1 MIVIVDFGMGN
12 AGSVLNIIKKVG
24 GSAIISSKTTEIQNA
39 TKLILPGVGSF
50 DTGMRNLERLGLM
63 KALSDL
69 VLNKKKLILGICLGM
84 QLFSKTS
91 EEGTLAGL
99 GWINAKTVKFQGI
112 TLPVPHMGWNHV
124 SRKKSHFVLDG
135 LDDLSRFYFV
145 HSYHLMCD
153 HPDMVIGTSNY
164 GYDFVSVIAQD
175 NILGVQ
181 FHPEKSHKYGYQ
193 LIRNFINVQ

>member
-12 AGSVLNIIKKVG
+12 TGSVLNIIKKVG
-24 GSAIISSKTTEIQNA
+24 GSAIVSSNMADIQNA
-39 TKLILPGVGSF
+39 TKLIFPGVGSF
-50 DTGMRNLERLGLM
+50 DTGMRNLKKLGLIEV
-63 KALSDL
+63 LSDA
-69 VLNKKKLILGICLGM
+69 VLNKKKMILGICLGL

-91 EEGTLAGL
+91 EEGELAGL

-124 SRKKSHFVLDG
+124 SRKKAHFILDG
-135 LDDLSRFYFV
+135 LDNASRFYFV
-145 HSYHLMCD
+145 HSYHLITD
-153 HPDMVIGTSNY
+153 NSDIVVGTSY
-164 GYDFVSVIAQD
+164 YAYDFTSIVAQG

-193 LIRNFINVQ
+193 LIRNFINA